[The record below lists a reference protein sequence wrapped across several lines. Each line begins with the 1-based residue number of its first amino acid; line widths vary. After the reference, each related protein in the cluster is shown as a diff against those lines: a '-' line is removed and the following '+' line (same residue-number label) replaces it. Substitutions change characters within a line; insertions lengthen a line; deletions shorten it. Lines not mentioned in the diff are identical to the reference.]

1 MVTLKDI
8 AREAGVSKALV
19 SYYLSGSKAGRM
31 SRETAERIGDAV
43 KKLNYR
49 PNRLARSLRTGKSR
63 NIGFLVGNISDF
75 YFGHLTE
82 EVLEAARRLDYSPI
96 IAVTK
101 HSPKEKG
108 EALVFLMRNR
118 IDGLLIAVS
127 IADVPQRELL
137 AENGIPVLR
146 FTYPEP
152 DAVSLLCDISAA
164 LLEACRC
171 FKERGHTSMFGYFDR
186 MLPWNRLLD
195 IAAEQAGIELVHK
208 TYYSAE
214 ERGEILRYIEEER
227 PSAIL
232 LNGMT
237 LYDVLNRL
245 ETIPGYFPELI
256 IGVDEF
262 RILRESPQI
271 IGAIRTC
278 TAEKA
283 RRGVRLLV
291 DRLEQPALPREE
303 VIYLPPAEFV
313 RYC

>member
-1 MVTLKDI
+1 
-8 AREAGVSKALV
+8 
-19 SYYLSGSKAGRM
+19 
-31 SRETAERIGDAV
+31 
-43 KKLNYR
+43 
-49 PNRLARSLRTGKSR
+49 
-63 NIGFLVGNISDF
+63 
-75 YFGHLTE
+75 
-82 EVLEAARRLDYSPI
+82 
-96 IAVTK
+96 
-101 HSPKEKG
+101 
-108 EALVFLMRNR
+108 
-118 IDGLLIAVS
+118 
-127 IADVPQRELL
+127 
-137 AENGIPVLR
+137 
-146 FTYPEP
+146 
-152 DAVSLLCDISAA
+152 
-164 LLEACRC
+164 
-171 FKERGHTSMFGYFDR
+171 MFGYFDR

-291 DRLEQPALPREE
+291 DRLEQPTLPREE

>member
-1 MVTLKDI
+1 MATLKDI
-8 AREAGVSKALV
+8 AQKAGVSKALV

-31 SRETAERIGDAV
+31 SAETAKRIEEAV

-101 HSPKEKG
+101 HLPKEKG
-108 EALVFLMRNR
+108 EALDFLMRNR
-118 IDGLLIAVS
+118 IDGLLTAVS

-137 AENGIPVLR
+137 QANGIPVLR
-146 FTYPEP
+146 FSYLEP
-152 DAVSLLCDISAA
+152 DAVSLICDCSAA
-164 LLEACRC
+164 LLEACRY

-186 MLPWNRLLD
+186 TFPWNHPLD
-195 IAAEQAGIELVHK
+195 IAAEQAGIKLIHK
-208 TYYSAE
+208 TYLSTE
-214 ERGEILRYIEEER
+214 ECGEILRYIEEAR

-237 LYDVLNRL
+237 LYDILNRL
-245 ETIPGYFPELI
+245 ETIRGYSPELI

-262 RILRESPQI
+262 RILRESPRI
-271 IGAIRTC
+271 IGAVKTC
-278 TAEKA
+278 TVEKA
-283 RRGVRLLV
+283 RRGVQLLV
-291 DRLEQPALPREE
+291 DRLEQPGLPREE
-303 VIYLPPAEFV
+303 VVYLPPAEFV